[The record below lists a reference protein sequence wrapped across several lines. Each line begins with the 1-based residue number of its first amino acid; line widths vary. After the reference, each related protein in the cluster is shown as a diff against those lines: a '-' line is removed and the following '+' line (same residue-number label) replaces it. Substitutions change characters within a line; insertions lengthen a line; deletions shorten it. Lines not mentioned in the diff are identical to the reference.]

1 MYSLNSQLR
10 IQLRK
15 LINSAVNIKPVYSCE
30 APSRRIEGQFGG
42 EIMKEAF
49 SEINIYIQYTQAV
62 MIYEI
67 LKDIISQCYVLCKHI
82 NLTIP
87 IGMRCFLFND
97 INNGIRLI
105 NKYAFLRQKD
115 EKETFL
121 KEVREFRV
129 GEDIRTLNRLSNSTN
144 FVDKNALCIFITDNL
159 GCELSEILKRK
170 NRSIS
175 KQSIW
180 ILVESEHIDARKGI
194 PVKL

>member
-1 MYSLNSQLR
+1 MTSQLR

-30 APSRRIEGQFGG
+30 TRSGRIEGQFGG

-49 SEINIYIQYTQAV
+49 SDINVYIQYTQTV
-62 MIYEI
+62 MNYEI
-67 LKDIISQCYVLCKHI
+67 LKDIISQCYVLCKRI
-82 NLTIP
+82 NLTVP

-105 NKYAFLRQKD
+105 NKYAFLRQND

-121 KEVREFRV
+121 KESREFSV
-129 GEDIRTLNRLSNSTN
+129 VEDIRTLNRLSNSTN
-144 FVDKNALCIFITDNL
+144 FVDENALCIFITDNM
-159 GCELSEILKRK
+159 GCELSDILKKK
-170 NRSIS
+170 NRSIG

-180 ILVESEHIDARKGI
+180 ILVESEHIEARKGI